1 MLRSKASRW
10 AAAPYL
16 VWMVLFIVVPLGIVV
31 WYALTNSDGQV
42 TLANLTSIGRYAS
55 VFGRSLL
62 LAAEATIICLVLA
75 FPVGY
80 FLSRLRAN
88 KQHIMLMLVM
98 LPMWMNF
105 LLRTY
110 AWMTLLEKNGLINKL
125 LGLFGIG
132 PFNMINTSG
141 AVVLGMVY
149 NYLPYMILPLYSV
162 IMKIDNRLI
171 EAALDLGCRPS
182 QVFSKVILPL
192 SGPGILSGLTMVFV
206 PAVST
211 FYISQKLG
219 STGTTLIGDVIES
232 QFKTAYNPNLGAAMS
247 LVLMILIFICVAV
260 MNRFGEGDG
269 EEVIKV

>member
-75 FPVGY
+75 YPVGY

-149 NYLPYMILPLYSV
+149 NYLPYMIMPLYTV
-162 IMKIDNRLI
+162 IVKLDPRLI
-171 EAALDLGCRPS
+171 EAAQDLGCDNV
-182 QVFSKVILPL
+182 QVFRRVILPL
-192 SGPGILSGLTMVFV
+192 SLPGIVSGITMVFV

-219 STGTTLIGDVIES
+219 STSDVLIGDIIER
-232 QFKTAYNPNLGAAMS
+232 QFKSAQNPYLGAAMS
-247 LVLMILIFICVAV
+247 LILMILVFISIGL
-260 MNRFGEGDG
+260 MNKFTGD
-269 EEVIKV
+269 EEVTTI